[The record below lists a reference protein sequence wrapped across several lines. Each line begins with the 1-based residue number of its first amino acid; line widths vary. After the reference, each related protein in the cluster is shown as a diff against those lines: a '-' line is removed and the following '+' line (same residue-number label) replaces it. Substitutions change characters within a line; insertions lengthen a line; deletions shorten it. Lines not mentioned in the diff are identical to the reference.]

1 MTSET
6 KASNITIDGIEYD
19 IESMT
24 DQQKAMLNHIN
35 DLDRKMGTTQF
46 NLDQLSV
53 GRQAFINM
61 LKESLTST
69 ELALEPAPEPDP
81 TP

>member
-1 MTSET
+1 MTSEN
-6 KASNITIDGIEYD
+6 KASKITIDDVEHD

-24 DQQKAMLNHIN
+24 DQQKAMINHIA
-35 DLDRKMGTTQF
+35 DLDRKIGTTQF

-61 LKESLTST
+61 LKESLAST
-69 ELALEPAPEPDP
+69 EEA
-81 TP
+81 

>member
-1 MTSET
+1 MTSEN
-6 KASNITIDGIEYD
+6 KASKITIDGIEYD
-19 IESMT
+19 IGSMT

-61 LKESLTST
+61 LKESLAST
-69 ELALEPAPEPDP
+69 EEA
-81 TP
+81 

>member
-1 MTSET
+1 MTSEN
-6 KASNITIDGIEYD
+6 KASKITIDGIEYD

-24 DQQKAMLNHIN
+24 DQQKTMLNHIN

-69 ELALEPAPEPDP
+69 EEA
-81 TP
+81 

>member
-1 MTSET
+1 MTKEN
-6 KASNITIDGIEYD
+6 KASTITIDGIEYD

-69 ELALEPAPEPDP
+69 EEA
-81 TP
+81 

>member
-1 MTSET
+1 MTSEN
-6 KASNITIDGIEYD
+6 KASKITIDGIEYD

-24 DQQKAMLNHIN
+24 DQQKAMINHIA
-35 DLDRKMGTTQF
+35 DLDRKIGTTQF

-61 LKESLTST
+61 LKESLTLT
-69 ELALEPAPEPDP
+69 EEA
-81 TP
+81 